1 MANDCRLLS
10 NPLWNRLSLGD
21 LPWIVNSNLTIGW
34 AIIFPTRSMSP
45 TASWR
50 LVPIVP
56 QVRSNGLSFPFAFM
70 IYFLKMSSLGEKIYQ
85 LHQKHQY
92 LVVVQAL
99 AMGWDWPECLAQSM
113 HTIQAISSSVWTEA
127 HPVELHLQRARVM
140 YSKRWGPN
148 AKFSTQAPHT
158 LGSTLLPTL
167 GITQSQ
173 SRQSTFRKD
182 KKKLGIK
189 EPTPKLTSKA
199 RQVSQKGS

>member
-1 MANDCRLLS
+1 MVSCASQIPGAPQWLGRNHCYCDHSSESRTISLHKRRDHERISDSVNGWLVANDCRLLS

-92 LVVVQAL
+92 LAVVQAL

-113 HTIQAISSSVWTEA
+113 HI
-127 HPVELHLQRARVM
+127 
-140 YSKRWGPN
+140 
-148 AKFSTQAPHT
+148 KFH
-158 LGSTLLPTL
+158 
-167 GITQSQ
+167 I
-173 SRQSTFRKD
+173 
-182 KKKLGIK
+182 
-189 EPTPKLTSKA
+189 
-199 RQVSQKGS
+199 